1 MRQRD
6 IFFTI
11 FGIIIGANLMILIG
25 YLMTEQKQQ
34 PNQQV
39 HVCKEDSLQTLVND
53 LQIELEVAEEGWGKK
68 EQRYEDILFE
78 YEYGL
83 NSLKD
88 KHPEAFKEFHRIIAL
103 QTENYSPSVRKEN
116 EKRLKWK

>member
-1 MRQRD
+1 MKQRD
-6 IFFTI
+6 IFFTM
-11 FGIIIGANLMILIG
+11 FGIMIGANLIFFIG
-25 YLMTEQKQQ
+25 YLTMEPKKQ

-53 LQIELEVAEEGWGKK
+53 LRIELETEEDGWSSK
-68 EQRYEDILFE
+68 EQRYESILFE
-78 YEYGL
+78 YQYGL

-103 QTENYSPSVRKEN
+103 HTETYTPKVRREN
-116 EKRLKWK
+116 EKRLKW